1 MVDIAVISTMLSEPS
16 RAVQPSIR
24 EAENHF
30 AAFTPFE
37 AWLDVTLETTRWSE
51 SNTPRADSEP
61 QSTLTTT
68 NRITKATRDTTKLNF
83 ITDHGSTRAMVRCAC
98 RTERLAAAFDVALR
112 TVAGAWAGAGGG
124 AGCGVATVTVG
135 LAGGGGFTFPAD
147 RKKVR
152 AGDDGDVGGGS
163 GVSQVNAAAE
173 TAGGSGLGCGAY
185 DSLSAGTGV

>member
-16 RAVQPSIR
+16 MRVQPSIR

-30 AAFTPFE
+30 AALTPFE

-51 SNTPRADSEP
+51 SNTPRADREP
-61 QSTLTTT
+61 HSTVTTT
-68 NRITKATRDTTKLNF
+68 NRTTNATTDTTKLNF

-98 RTERLAAAFDVALR
+98 RTERERLAAAFGRTLR
-112 TVAGAWAGAGGG
+112 TVAGAAAGAG
-124 AGCGVATVTVG
+124 AVGCGLATVTVG
-135 LAGGGGFTFPAD
+135 RAGGGGFTVPAD

-163 GVSQVNAAAE
+163 GASQVNAAAE
-173 TAGGSGLGCGAY
+173 TAGGSGLGAGAGG
-185 DSLSAGTGV
+185 SLTAGGV